1 MILAIDTSSD
11 ALLVAVA
18 DRDRVYA
25 EHNGSADRRHS
36 EGIVTA
42 IDTVLRASDIT
53 VGWLESLAVM
63 SGPGSFTGL
72 RVGIATALGLAEAWG
87 KPVLSVGNFELAR
100 HFWVEQQPV
109 PVIVIHCRGD
119 EYFVAD
125 GSAPV
130 EVLPLSAIV
139 ERFEGRYFAGSGATR
154 LLQAAGPERTLMPA
168 VPAEWSAGSM
178 ARTIARIAPSISRL
192 DPINLD
198 VNYMIKSQPE
208 LKRERTQ
215 VEVGEL
221 TPLDLADVL
230 AIEQDAFSDPWESAS
245 FEADIANEHVIAL
258 AARSGGRCVGYL
270 SCIAIEDYGYIAN
283 IAVHREQ
290 RSHGIGRM
298 LLDELL
304 RRLQPRRIFD
314 LVLDVRASNESA
326 IRFYERYGF
335 QVLTRRKGFY
345 TQPPEDSL
353 TMLRT
358 GKK

>member
-11 ALLVAVA
+11 ALLVAIA
-18 DRDRVYA
+18 DRERVYA
-25 EHNGSADRRHS
+25 EYNGSADRRHS

-53 VGWLESLAVM
+53 AGRLESLAVM

-87 KPVLSVGNFELAR
+87 KPILSVGNFELAL
-100 HFWVEQQPV
+100 HFWAEQQQV

-139 ERFEGRYFAGSGATR
+139 ERFEGRCFAGSGAAR
-154 LLQAAGPERTLMPA
+154 LMQAAGLASALRSA
-168 VPAEWSAGSM
+168 VPVEWTAGGM
-178 ARTIARIAPSISRL
+178 AKTIAAVAPKFSRL

-215 VEVGEL
+215 IEVGEL
-221 TPLDLADVL
+221 TLSDLADVL
-230 AIEQDAFSDPWESAS
+230 AIEQEAFSDPWESAS
-245 FEADIANEHVIAL
+245 FESDIANELVIAL
-258 AARSGGRCVGYL
+258 AARLGGRCVGYL
-270 SCIAIEDYGYIAN
+270 SCIAVEDYGYIAN

-298 LLDELL
+298 LLDELR
-304 RRLQPRRIFD
+304 RRLETRRITD

-345 TQPPEDSL
+345 SQPPEDSL

-358 GKK
+358 GKR